1 MFAKCS
7 LFVLSLL
14 SANGCRKRS
23 KHGLF
28 VFPPKK
34 TLIWRRHCSIGQ
46 SGCSMTSKRSFDWLA
61 WIFFFFFTKSH
72 ARLYPFD
79 KPIKSFYFCSFVVS
93 VLFVLFHF
101 KVIRKS
107 LYLISERHAM
117 PVPVRTFANWIPWF
131 FLLSTACTSAV
142 VTLILY
148 TFFHLLW
155 HFSRLQNSPYF
166 CVFKYARAVKQKV
179 WNEAE
184 NRERDSHHTPYGR
197 LRLARFARV
206 RLLRHAIPISLLI
219 LRKKPDCFAV

>member
-7 LFVLSLL
+7 LFVLSL

-61 WIFFFFFTKSH
+61 WSFFFFFTKSH
-72 ARLYPFD
+72 ARLSPFD
-79 KPIKSFYFCSFVVS
+79 KPIKSFYFRSFVVS
-93 VLFVLFHF
+93 ILFARFHF

-107 LYLISERHAM
+107 LYRISERHAM
-117 PVPVRTFANWIPWF
+117 PVPVRKFANWIPWF
-131 FLLSTACTSAV
+131 FLLSTACTSPV

-155 HFSRLQNSPYF
+155 HFRYVSLTEGFITTVSFP
-166 CVFKYARAVKQKV
+166 KV
-179 WNEAE
+179 
-184 NRERDSHHTPYGR
+184 
-197 LRLARFARV
+197 
-206 RLLRHAIPISLLI
+206 
-219 LRKKPDCFAV
+219 